1 MANKVYIME
10 NLGCA
15 HCAGKIEAEVRK
27 LPQVQEAVMV
37 FETKQLRV
45 KTEQPEG
52 LEQTI
57 ETIAQSYEPDVT
69 VHDRDG
75 GKSGGH
81 HHHDHEH
88 EHEHHHHHDHD
99 ADCCCGHDHEHEHHH
114 HHDHDADCCCGHDH
128 HHEHEEHEHHH
139 HHDHDAECCCGHDHH
154 HEHEEHEHHHHHDH
168 DADCCC
174 GHDHEHEHHHHHDH
188 DADCCCGHDH
198 EHEHHHHHDHD
209 ADCCCGHDHHHEHE
223 EHEHHHHHEE
233 QESPLQRSATTGGTT
248 KIYRLENLDC
258 ANCGAKIESR
268 INAMDGVSDAVLTFA
283 TMQLRVTAPDHNG
296 LAEKMM
302 QTARAVEPDIAII
315 SPEEAKKAPK
325 KEESNKKAIAQLI
338 LGAVCMALGLALS
351 HFGAPMPAYL
361 AAYLIGY
368 VILGREVVWT
378 AVRNL
383 TSGHVF
389 DENFLMSVATIGAFL
404 VGDFAEAV
412 GVMLFFQIGEL
423 FEHIAVEKS
432 RSQIMDAVDMRP
444 ETVQWEHDGKIE
456 TIPAEEAEVKDIL
469 VVRPG
474 DRIPLDGVVVEG
486 ESFLDTSAVTGEPVP
501 VRVQKGDELV
511 SGCVNTSGLL
521 RMQVTKPL
529 SESMVTRILDA
540 VENAAASKPK
550 IDRFITKFAR
560 VYTPIVVAIAVLT
573 AVIPSLVTGNWMH
586 WIYTAL
592 TFLVISCPCALVLS
606 VPLAYFAGI
615 GTASK
620 SNILFKGGISLE
632 ALADVKAVA
641 LDKTGTITKGTFTV
655 TALEPAEGLN
665 EQELLQL
672 AAACETSSTHPIGV
686 SIVTEAGERGL
697 DVPQPHDIKEVAGHG
712 ICAVVDGAQLLC
724 GGKKLM
730 DSYHVELPQLS
741 AVGGAT
747 VVYLARD
754 GKFAGRICISDTIK
768 EDAVA
773 ALAKMKQQGVVSAML
788 TGDAQESAKA
798 IAAEAGVQDVHAQL
812 LPQDK
817 VSCLQSIREK
827 YGPVMFVGDGIND
840 APVLAGAD
848 VGAAMGTGADA
859 AIEAADVVFMTGE
872 LSAIPKAIALAKK
885 TARIAKQN
893 IVFALVIKIAVMI
906 LGLLGIASMWLA
918 VFADTG
924 VAILCVLNS
933 IRTLYSKQ

>member
-88 EHEHHHHHDHD
+88 EHEYHHHHDHD
-99 ADCCCGHDHEHEHHH
+99 ADCCCGHDHEHEHYH
-114 HHDHDADCCCGHDH
+114 HHDHDADCCCGH
-128 HHEHEEHEHHH
+128 EH
-139 HHDHDAECCCGHDHH
+139 
-154 HEHEEHEHHHHHDH
+154 
-168 DADCCC
+168 
-174 GHDHEHEHHHHHDH
+174 
-188 DADCCCGHDH
+188 
-198 EHEHHHHHDHD
+198 
-209 ADCCCGHDHHHEHE
+209 

-233 QESPLQRSATTGGTT
+233 QEPPLQRSATTGGTT

-456 TIPAEEAEVKDIL
+456 TIPAEEAEVEDIL

>member
-81 HHHDHEH
+81 HHHHHEQEEHEH
-88 EHEHHHHHDHD
+88 HHHDHDDDCCCGHDHHHEQEEHEHHHHHHD
-99 ADCCCGHDHEHEHHH
+99 DDCCCGHDHHHEQEEHEHHH
-114 HHDHDADCCCGHDH
+114 HDHDDDCCCGHDH

-139 HHDHDAECCCGHDHH
+139 HHHDD
-154 HEHEEHEHHHHHDH
+154 
-168 DADCCC
+168 
-174 GHDHEHEHHHHHDH
+174 
-188 DADCCCGHDH
+188 
-198 EHEHHHHHDHD
+198 
-209 ADCCCGHDHHHEHE
+209 DCCCGHDHHHEHE
-223 EHEHHHHHEE
+223 EQEHHHHHHDDDCCCGHDHHHEHEE
-233 QESPLQRSATTGGTT
+233 QEKPLQRSATTGGTT

-325 KEESNKKAIAQLI
+325 KEESNKKAIVQLI

-361 AAYLIGY
+361 AVYLIGY

-389 DENFLMSVATIGAFL
+389 DENFLMSVATIGAFC

-444 ETVQWEHDGKIE
+444 ETVQWEHDGKVE
-456 TIPAEEAEVKDIL
+456 TIPAEEAEVEDIL

-620 SNILFKGGISLE
+620 SNILFKGGVSLE

-655 TALEPAEGLN
+655 TALESAEGLS
-665 EQELLQL
+665 EQELLQQ

-686 SIVTEAGERGL
+686 SIVTEAKERGL
-697 DVPQPHDIKEVAGHG
+697 DVPQPHDVQEVAGHG

-773 ALAKMKQQGVVSAML
+773 ALAKMKRQGVVSAML

-817 VSCLQSIREK
+817 VSCLQAIREK

-893 IVFALVIKIAVMI
+893 IVFALVIKIAVML

>member
-15 HCAGKIEAEVRK
+15 HCAGKIEAEVRR
-27 LPQVQEAVMV
+27 LPQVEEAVMV

-45 KTEQPEG
+45 KTSEPEG
-52 LEQTI
+52 LEETI
-57 ETIAQSYEPDVT
+57 EQIAQSYELDVT
-69 VHDRDG
+69 VHDRDS
-75 GKSGGH
+75 KTSGGH
-81 HHHDHEH
+81 HHHHHEH
-88 EHEHHHHHDHD
+88 EEHEHHHHDHDGDCCCGHDHHHEHEEHGHHHHHDDDDDCCCRHDHHHEHEEHEHHHHHDHD
-99 ADCCCGHDHEHEHHH
+99 DDCCCGHDHHHEHEEHEHHH
-114 HHDHDADCCCGHDH
+114 HDHDDDCCCGHDH

-139 HHDHDAECCCGHDHH
+139 HHDDD
-154 HEHEEHEHHHHHDH
+154 D
-168 DADCCC
+168 
-174 GHDHEHEHHHHHDH
+174 
-188 DADCCCGHDH
+188 
-198 EHEHHHHHDHD
+198 
-209 ADCCCGHDHHHEHE
+209 DCCCGHDHHHEDE
-223 EHEHHHHHEE
+223 EEE
-233 QESPLQRSATTGGTT
+233 QPLQRSATTGGTT
-248 KIYRLENLDC
+248 KIYHLENLDC
-258 ANCGAKIESR
+258 ANCGAKIERR
-268 INAMDGVSDAVLTFA
+268 INAMEGVSDAVLTFA
-283 TMQLRVTAPDHNG
+283 TMQLRVTAPNHTG
-296 LAEKMM
+296 LAEKMV
-302 QTARAVEPDIAII
+302 QTARAVEPDIQII
-315 SPEEAKKAPK
+315 PPEEAKKAPK
-325 KEESNKKAIAQLI
+325 KDDSNKKDIVQLI
-338 LGAVCMALGLALS
+338 LGAVCMAVGLVLS
-351 HFGAPMPAYL
+351 HVGAPMPAYL

-389 DENFLMSVATIGAFL
+389 DENFLMSVATIGAFC

-412 GVMLFFQIGEL
+412 GVMLFFQVGEL

-432 RSQIMDAVDMRP
+432 RSQIMEAVDLRP
-444 ETVQWEHDGKIE
+444 ENVQWEHDGKIE
-456 TIPAEEAEVKDIL
+456 TIPAEEAEVEDIL

-474 DRIPLDGVVVEG
+474 DRVPLDGVVVEG

-620 SNILFKGGISLE
+620 SNILFKGGVSLE

-655 TALEPAEGLN
+655 TALEPADGLT

-686 SIVTEAGERGL
+686 SIVTAAKERGL

-712 ICAVVDGAQLLC
+712 ICAAVNGAQLLC

-730 DSYHVELPQLS
+730 DSYQVELPQLS

-747 VVYLARD
+747 IIYLARD

-788 TGDAQESAKA
+788 TGDAQESAEA
-798 IAAEAGVQDVHAQL
+798 IAAEAGVQDIHAQL

-885 TARIAKQN
+885 TARIAKEN
-893 IVFALVIKIAVMI
+893 IVFALVIKIAVMV

>member
-88 EHEHHHHHDHD
+88 EHEHHHHH
-99 ADCCCGHDHEHEHHH
+99 

-154 HEHEEHEHHHHHDH
+154 HEHEEHEYHHHHDH

-444 ETVQWEHDGKIE
+444 ETVQWEHDGKVE
-456 TIPAEEAEVKDIL
+456 TIPAEEAEVEDIL

-741 AVGGAT
+741 AAGGAT

>member
-128 HHEHEEHEHHH
+128 EHKHHHHHDHDADCCCGHDHEHEHHH

-154 HEHEEHEHHHHHDH
+154 HEHEEHEHHHHH
-168 DADCCC
+168 
-174 GHDHEHEHHHHHDH
+174 
-188 DADCCCGHDH
+188 
-198 EHEHHHHHDHD
+198 
-209 ADCCCGHDHHHEHE
+209 
-223 EHEHHHHHEE
+223 EE
-233 QESPLQRSATTGGTT
+233 QEPPLQRSATTGGTT

-325 KEESNKKAIAQLI
+325 KKESNKKAIAQLI

-456 TIPAEEAEVKDIL
+456 TIPAEEAEVEDIL

-697 DVPQPHDIKEVAGHG
+697 DVPQSHDIKEVAGHG

>member
-75 GKSGGH
+75 GKSSGH
-81 HHHDHEH
+81 HHHHHEQ
-88 EHEHHHHHDHD
+88 EEHHHHHHD
-99 ADCCCGHDHEHEHHH
+99 DDCCCGHDHHHEHEEHEHHH
-114 HHDHDADCCCGHDH
+114 HDHDDDCCCGHDH

-139 HHDHDAECCCGHDHH
+139 HHDDDCCCGHDHHHEHEEHEHHHHDHDDDCCCGHDHHHEQEEHEHHHHHHDDGCCCGHDHH
-154 HEHEEHEHHHHHDH
+154 HEHEEHEHHHHHD
-168 DADCCC
+168 D
-174 GHDHEHEHHHHHDH
+174 
-188 DADCCCGHDH
+188 
-198 EHEHHHHHDHD
+198 
-209 ADCCCGHDHHHEHE
+209 DCCCGHDHHHEHE
-223 EHEHHHHHEE
+223 E
-233 QESPLQRSATTGGTT
+233 QEKPLQRSATTGGTT

-361 AAYLIGY
+361 AVYLIGY

-389 DENFLMSVATIGAFL
+389 DENFLMSVATIGAFC

-444 ETVQWEHDGKIE
+444 ETVQWEHDGKVE
-456 TIPAEEAEVKDIL
+456 TIPAEEAEVEDIL

-620 SNILFKGGISLE
+620 SNILFKGGVSLE

-655 TALEPAEGLN
+655 TALESADGLS

-686 SIVTEAGERGL
+686 SIVTEAKERGL
-697 DVPQPHDIKEVAGHG
+697 DVPQPHDVQEVAGHG

-773 ALAKMKQQGVVSAML
+773 ALAKMKRQGVVSAML

-817 VSCLQSIREK
+817 VSCLQAIREK

-893 IVFALVIKIAVMI
+893 IVFALVIKIAVML

>member
-81 HHHDHEH
+81 HHHHHEH
-88 EHEHHHHHDHD
+88 EEHEHHHHHDDDCCCGHDHHHEQEEHEHHHHHDHD
-99 ADCCCGHDHEHEHHH
+99 DDCCCGHHHHHEHEEHEHHH
-114 HHDHDADCCCGHDH
+114 HHDHDDDCCCGHDH

-139 HHDHDAECCCGHDHH
+139 HHDDDCCCGHDHH
-154 HEHEEHEHHHHHDH
+154 HEQEEHEHHHHND
-168 DADCCC
+168 D
-174 GHDHEHEHHHHHDH
+174 
-188 DADCCCGHDH
+188 
-198 EHEHHHHHDHD
+198 
-209 ADCCCGHDHHHEHE
+209 DCCCGHDHHHEHE
-223 EHEHHHHHEE
+223 EQE
-233 QESPLQRSATTGGTT
+233 QPLQRSATTGGTT
-248 KIYRLENLDC
+248 KIYHLENLDC

-325 KEESNKKAIAQLI
+325 KEESNKKAIVQLV

-361 AAYLIGY
+361 AAYLTGY

-389 DENFLMSVATIGAFL
+389 DENFLMSVATIGAFC

-444 ETVQWEHDGKIE
+444 ETVQWEHDGKVE
-456 TIPAEEAEVKDIL
+456 TIPAEEAEVEDIL

-620 SNILFKGGISLE
+620 SNILFKGGVSLE

-655 TALEPAEGLN
+655 TALDPTEGLS

-686 SIVTEAGERGL
+686 SIVTEAKERGL
-697 DVPQPHDIKEVAGHG
+697 DVPQPHDVQEVAGHG

-747 VVYLARD
+747 VVYLACD

-768 EDAVA
+768 EDAVS
-773 ALAKMKQQGVVSAML
+773 ALAKMKRQGVVSAML

-817 VSCLQSIREK
+817 VSCLQAIREK

-885 TARIAKQN
+885 TACIAKQN
-893 IVFALVIKIAVMI
+893 IVFALVIKIAVML